1 LGFSCHKIHWGV
13 KDAMPFNNKKKD
25 CRRERGEKKT
35 TARLHKLKL
44 KPLGYAQARLKC

>member
-25 CRRERGEKKT
+25 CRRKRERGDKKNYGL
-35 TARLHKLKL
+35 A
-44 KPLGYAQARLKC
+44 A